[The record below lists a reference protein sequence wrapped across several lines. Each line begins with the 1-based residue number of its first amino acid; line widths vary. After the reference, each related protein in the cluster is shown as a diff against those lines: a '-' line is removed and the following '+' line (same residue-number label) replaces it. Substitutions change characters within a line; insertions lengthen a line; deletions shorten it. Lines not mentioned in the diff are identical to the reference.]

1 MHVFRK
7 TFLTILDILKEME
20 SHKMIRLQDELHT
33 LAPDDM
39 IRNGVKYLGSFHAV
53 WPLKFGD
60 KDNIIAKNPMLVFY
74 YHNRLSG
81 FQIEDRITW
90 DMESIHHAQ
99 DRLQESE

>member
-1 MHVFRK
+1 
-7 TFLTILDILKEME
+7 
-20 SHKMIRLQDELHT
+20 
-33 LAPDDM
+33 M

-81 FQIEDRITW
+81 FHIEDRITW
-90 DMESIHHAQ
+90 DMDSIHQAQ